1 MKALIIEN
9 SFRRD
14 LKLYRKRGVKLDTLE
29 QIITLLRDDQP
40 LSPKHRP
47 HKLQG
52 EWRHVW
58 ECHVGPDFL
67 LLYQFDDTTV
77 TLIRLGSH
85 SDLF

>member
-1 MKALIIEN
+1 MKELIIAN

-14 LKLYRKRGVKLDTLE
+14 LKIYRKRGVKLDTLE
-29 QIITLLRDDQP
+29 EIISLLKSGQP
-40 LSPKHRP
+40 LPPKHRP

-67 LLYQFDDTTV
+67 LLYQFDELSV